1 MEDFLQ
7 MSNQSEKIV
16 PFKGKGEN
24 SNIKPGTPTEDT
36 LNARYNGNGGGGDMN
51 DKDFVTHKE
60 FDNAMYNIDKHFDH
74 IDTKFA
80 EQTLGLYK
88 AIVSVGLGVVAILG
102 FLITLVTFLK

>member
-1 MEDFLQ
+1 MGTKPKVIDI
-7 MSNQSEKIV
+7 N
-16 PFKGKGEN
+16 FKDRTHNTPGEAA
-24 SNIKPGTPTEDT
+24 SP
-36 LNARYNGNGGGGDMN
+36 RYNNNGGGGDMN

-60 FDNAMYNIDKHFDH
+60 FDNAMHNIDKYFDH

-88 AIVSVGLGVVAILG
+88 AMVSVGLGVIAILG

>member
-1 MEDFLQ
+1 MGTKPKVIDI
-7 MSNQSEKIV
+7 N
-16 PFKGKGEN
+16 FKDRTHNTPGEAA
-24 SNIKPGTPTEDT
+24 SP
-36 LNARYNGNGGGGDMN
+36 RYNNNGGGGDMN

-60 FDNAMYNIDKHFDH
+60 FDNAMHNIDKHFDH

-88 AIVSVGLGVVAILG
+88 AMISVGLGVIAILG

>member
-1 MEDFLQ
+1 MGTKPKVIDV
-7 MSNQSEKIV
+7 N
-16 PFKGKGEN
+16 FKDRTHNTPGEAA
-24 SNIKPGTPTEDT
+24 SP
-36 LNARYNGNGGGGDMN
+36 RYNNNGGGGDMN

-60 FDNAMYNIDKHFDH
+60 FDNAMHNIDKHFDH

-88 AIVSVGLGVVAILG
+88 AMVSVGLGVIAILG

>member
-1 MEDFLQ
+1 MGTKPKVIDI
-7 MSNQSEKIV
+7 N
-16 PFKGKGEN
+16 FKDRTHNTPGEAA
-24 SNIKPGTPTEDT
+24 SP
-36 LNARYNGNGGGGDMN
+36 RYNNNGGGGDMN

-60 FDNAMYNIDKHFDH
+60 FDNAMHNIDKHFDH

-88 AIVSVGLGVVAILG
+88 AMVSVGLGVIAILG

>member
-1 MEDFLQ
+1 MGTKPKVIDI
-7 MSNQSEKIV
+7 N
-16 PFKGKGEN
+16 FKDRTHNTPGEAA
-24 SNIKPGTPTEDT
+24 SP
-36 LNARYNGNGGGGDMN
+36 RYNNNGGGGDMS

-60 FDNAMYNIDKHFDH
+60 FDDAMHNIDKHFDH

-88 AIVSVGLGVVAILG
+88 AMVSVGLGVIAILG

>member
-1 MEDFLQ
+1 MGTKPKVIDI
-7 MSNQSEKIV
+7 N
-16 PFKGKGEN
+16 FKDCTHNTPGEAA
-24 SNIKPGTPTEDT
+24 SP
-36 LNARYNGNGGGGDMN
+36 RYNNNGGGGDMN

-60 FDNAMYNIDKHFDH
+60 FDNAMHNIDKHFDH

-88 AIVSVGLGVVAILG
+88 AMVSVGLGVIAILG

>member
-1 MEDFLQ
+1 MGTRPKVIDI
-7 MSNQSEKIV
+7 N
-16 PFKGKGEN
+16 FKDRTHNTPGEAA
-24 SNIKPGTPTEDT
+24 SP
-36 LNARYNGNGGGGDMN
+36 RYNNNGGGGDMN

-60 FDNAMYNIDKHFDH
+60 FDNAMHNIDKHFDH

-88 AIVSVGLGVVAILG
+88 AMVSVGLGVIAILG

>member
-1 MEDFLQ
+1 MGTKPKVIDI
-7 MSNQSEKIV
+7 N
-16 PFKGKGEN
+16 FKDRTHNTPGEAA
-24 SNIKPGTPTEDT
+24 SP
-36 LNARYNGNGGGGDMN
+36 RYNNNGGGGDMN

-60 FDNAMYNIDKHFDH
+60 FDDAMHNIDKHFDH

-88 AIVSVGLGVVAILG
+88 TMVSVGLGVIAILG

>member
-1 MEDFLQ
+1 MGTKPKVIDI
-7 MSNQSEKIV
+7 N
-16 PFKGKGEN
+16 FKDRTHNTPGEAA
-24 SNIKPGTPTEDT
+24 SP
-36 LNARYNGNGGGGDMN
+36 RYNNNGGGGDMN

-60 FDNAMYNIDKHFDH
+60 FDNAMHNIDKRFDH

-88 AIVSVGLGVVAILG
+88 AMVSVGLGVIAILG

>member
-1 MEDFLQ
+1 MGTKPKVIDI
-7 MSNQSEKIV
+7 N
-16 PFKGKGEN
+16 FKDRTHNTPGEAA
-24 SNIKPGTPTEDT
+24 SP
-36 LNARYNGNGGGGDMN
+36 RYNNNGGGGDMN

-60 FDNAMYNIDKHFDH
+60 FDNAMHNIAKHFDH

-88 AIVSVGLGVVAILG
+88 AMVSVGLGVIAILG

>member
-1 MEDFLQ
+1 MGTKPKVIDI
-7 MSNQSEKIV
+7 N
-16 PFKGKGEN
+16 FKDRTHNTPGEAA
-24 SNIKPGTPTEDT
+24 SP
-36 LNARYNGNGGGGDMN
+36 RYNNNGGGGDMN

-60 FDNAMYNIDKHFDH
+60 FDNAMHNIDKYFDH

-88 AIVSVGLGVVAILG
+88 AMVGVGLGVIAILG

>member
-1 MEDFLQ
+1 M
-7 MSNQSEKIV
+7 NNTQSAKVIYPDE
-16 PFKGKGEN
+16 FKEVEMQDVVAPSKSRDN
-24 SNIKPGTPTEDT
+24 SSD
-36 LNARYNGNGGGGDMN
+36 GGGNSMD

-88 AIVSVGLGVVAILG
+88 AMVSVGLGVIAILG
-102 FLITLVTFLK
+102 FLITLITFLK

>member
-1 MEDFLQ
+1 MIQDET
-7 MSNQSEKIV
+7 KILE
-16 PFKGKGEN
+16 FRN
-24 SNIKPGTPTEDT
+24 RTRNNPGTP
-36 LNARYNGNGGGGDMN
+36 ARASIPPRYNNGNGGGNNMD

-60 FDNAMYNIDKHFDH
+60 FDDAIYNIDKHFAH

-88 AIVSVGLGVVAILG
+88 AMVSVGLGVIAILG

>member
-1 MEDFLQ
+1 MIQDET
-7 MSNQSEKIV
+7 KILE
-16 PFKGKGEN
+16 FRN
-24 SNIKPGTPTEDT
+24 RTRNNPGTP
-36 LNARYNGNGGGGDMN
+36 ARASIPPRYNNGNGGGNNMD

-60 FDNAMYNIDKHFDH
+60 FNDAIYNIEKHFDH

-88 AIVSVGLGVVAILG
+88 AMVSVGLGVIAILG